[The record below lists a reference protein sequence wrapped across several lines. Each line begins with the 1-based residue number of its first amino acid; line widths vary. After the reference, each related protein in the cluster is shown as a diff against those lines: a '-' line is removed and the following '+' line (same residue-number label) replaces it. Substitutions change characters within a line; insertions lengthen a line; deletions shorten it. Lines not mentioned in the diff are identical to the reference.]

1 MDIMWYSLEILLA
14 VGVREPGPPA
24 TPPPKGQRQMA
35 LTWGLSV
42 DLCLTSHPRMLRVP
56 CGKKLGEEQ
65 LLGTTVRLA
74 GVAENLLNP
83 AQWCE
88 EESAHFHQPGCMS
101 PGLPTTRR
109 KPRPEPLHTQAH
121 L

>member
-42 DLCLTSHPRMLRVP
+42 DLTSHPRMLRVP